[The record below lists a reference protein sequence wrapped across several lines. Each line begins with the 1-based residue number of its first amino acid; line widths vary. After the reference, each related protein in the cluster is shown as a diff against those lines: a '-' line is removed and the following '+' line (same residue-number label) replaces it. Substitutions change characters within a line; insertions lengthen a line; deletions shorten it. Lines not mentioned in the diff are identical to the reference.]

1 MSLRRTTQR
10 SLGLQGLCFCRLIVT
25 NSDRRAEA
33 PKQGQDHKSHPSR
46 CMMGRQSSPDDL
58 QVSIDFPSSSASPP
72 PSCSCPCHYPKAWAL
87 GESMDQQSEKEHAEE
102 VNSERGPFREGEW
115 VCWEPSPG
123 TSSLPRH
130 YQDWNVLLGHRKEW
144 LMSQMASCIH
154 LAPLLSRFWDVWVA
168 LWGHEQDSSM
178 DSRVGPSPMS

>member
-1 MSLRRTTQR
+1 MTFKFPLISRQAVLPHPHPAPVPATTRR
-10 SLGLQGLCFCRLIVT
+10 LG
-25 NSDRRAEA
+25 
-33 PKQGQDHKSHPSR
+33 
-46 CMMGRQSSPDDL
+46 
-58 QVSIDFPSSSASPP
+58 
-72 PSCSCPCHYPKAWAL
+72 AL

-123 TSSLPRH
+123 TASLPCH
-130 YQDWNVLLGHRKEW
+130 YRAWNVLLGHRKDW

-178 DSRVGPSPMS
+178 DSRMGPSPIVMSVLSRGDQK